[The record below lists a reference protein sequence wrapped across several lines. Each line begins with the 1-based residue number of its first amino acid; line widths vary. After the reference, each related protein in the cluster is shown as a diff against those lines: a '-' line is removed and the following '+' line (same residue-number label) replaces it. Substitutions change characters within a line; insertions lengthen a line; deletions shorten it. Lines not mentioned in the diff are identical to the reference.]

1 MIPPKQTRW
10 RFGVFVG
17 FAVMV
22 VTFIPQLDL
31 LIRRGA
37 DWQGSYALIDYDEL
51 TYSAYLQS
59 LIEGRPRRNNPY
71 SGTEQGAENYYSIQF
86 LPPYAI
92 ALSSR
97 VLRISASTAFIVLLP
112 ISAFASSLAVFWLL
126 SEVTGNYRAGAVG
139 VLIVLLCGRLVSE
152 SPFVVMQS
160 YGAFAFLRRYIP
172 AVPFPLFFMFCVFI
186 WRAFTR
192 QSKRALVWSLAAGIT
207 LGLLV
212 YSYFYLWTAAAA
224 WFLCFSFLWFVAR
237 PSQRTH
243 VGICTAI
250 VTAISLCALFPYFYL
265 LSLRAKAI
273 DSTQALISTHAP
285 DFFRITEITGAL
297 ILMTLAWRV
306 RRATVDWRSPTTLF
320 AASCAAAPFVVFN
333 QQIFT
338 GRSLQSFHYE
348 QFIINYLLLVGLVIT
363 YNLIWL
369 KLRIRPVM
377 WVVMALVVG
386 LATAFTD
393 VRQISE
399 VNILHD
405 KSIPVFRTLQAEL
418 KERSAKDSPKQFALF
433 DNYLLSASAPTSSS
447 IPALWSNYMYTFG
460 STSEDE
466 NTERFYQTLYYLGV
480 DRQGFEKMLNGDLQ
494 VRAIIFGLPRVNDKL
509 MQVSKPISTEEIRA
523 QVQRYSDYI
532 ASFSEDKARHWPLSH
547 VILMNDATFD
557 LTNLD
562 QWYERDGGERI
573 GGTTLYHVSERH
585 KSLH

>member
-1 MIPPKQTRW
+1 
-10 RFGVFVG
+10 
-17 FAVMV
+17 MV
-22 VTFIPQLDL
+22 VTFIPQMDQ
-31 LIRRGA
+31 LIKRGA

-51 TYSAYLQS
+51 TYSAYLHS

-71 SGTEQGAENYYSIQF
+71 SGTEQGEENYYSIQF

-97 VLRISASTAFIVLLP
+97 VLRISASTAFILLLP
-112 ISAFASSLAVFWLL
+112 LTAFASSLAVFWLL
-126 SEVTGNYRAGAVG
+126 SEVTGNYRVGAVG

-152 SPFVVMQS
+152 SPFVTMQS

-172 AVPFPLFFMFCVFI
+172 AVPFPLFFVFCVFI
-186 WRAFTR
+186 WRAFTG
-192 QSKRALVWSLAAGIT
+192 QSKRALVWSLAAGVT

-224 WFLCFSFLWFVAR
+224 WFFCFSFLWFLAR
-237 PSQRTH
+237 PGQRSY
-243 VGICTAI
+243 VGICTSI
-250 VTAISLCALFPYFYL
+250 VATISLCALLPYFYL

-273 DSTQALISTHAP
+273 DSAQALVSTHAP
-285 DFFRITEITGAL
+285 DFFRITEITGAFIL
-297 ILMTLAWRV
+297 IALAWRV
-306 RRATVDWRSPTTLF
+306 RRGTVDWKSPTALF
-320 AASCAAAPFVVFN
+320 AASCAATPFVVFN

-369 KLRIRPVM
+369 KLRIRPLM
-377 WVVMALVVG
+377 WVLMALVVG
-386 LATAFTD
+386 LATAFTE

-405 KSIPVFRTLQAEL
+405 KSIPVFRRLQAEL
-418 KERSAKDSPKQFALF
+418 KERSEKDSAKQFALF
-433 DNYLLSASAPTSSS
+433 DHYLLSANAPTSSS
-447 IPALWSNYMYTFG
+447 IPVLWSNYMYTFG
-460 STSEDE
+460 NTSEAE
-466 NTERFYQTLYYLGV
+466 NRERFYQTLYYLGV
-480 DRQGFEKMLNGDLQ
+480 DQQGFENMLNGDIQ

-509 MQVSKPISTEEIRA
+509 MQVAKPISTEEIRD

-532 ASFSEDKARHWPLSH
+532 ASFSEEKAQHWPLSH
-547 VILMNDATFD
+547 VILMNDATYD
-557 LTNLD
+557 LSNLD

-573 GGTTLYHVSERH
+573 GVATLYHVSERH
-585 KSLH
+585 KRVH

>member
-1 MIPPKQTRW
+1 MISPKTTHW

-17 FAVMV
+17 LAVMV
-22 VTFIPQLDL
+22 VTFIPQMNL

-51 TYSAYLQS
+51 TYSTYLQS
-59 LIEGRPRRNNPY
+59 LIQGRPRRNNPY
-71 SGTEQGAENYYSIQF
+71 SGTEQGGENYYSIQF

-97 VLRISASTAFIVLLP
+97 VLRISASTAFILLLP
-112 ISAFASSLAVFWLL
+112 LTAFASSLAIFWLL

-152 SPFVVMQS
+152 SPFVAMQS

-172 AVPFPLFFMFCVFI
+172 AVPFPLFFIFCVFI

-192 QSKRALVWSLAAGIT
+192 QSKLALVWSLAAGIT

-224 WFLCFSFLWFVAR
+224 WFLCFSLLWFVAR
-237 PSQRTH
+237 PGQRAH
-243 VGICTAI
+243 VGICTSI
-250 VTAISLCALFPYFYL
+250 VAAISLCALFPYFYL
-265 LSLRAKAI
+265 LTLRAKAI
-273 DSTQALISTHAP
+273 DSTQALVFTHAP
-285 DFFRITEITGAL
+285 DFFRITEITGAFVL
-297 ILMTLAWRV
+297 IALAWCA
-306 RRATVDWRSPTTLF
+306 RRGTVDWRSPRALF

-333 QQIFT
+333 QQICT
-338 GRSLQSFHYE
+338 GRSLQPFHYE
-348 QFIINYLLLVGLVIT
+348 QFVINYLLLVGLVIT

-377 WVVMALVVG
+377 WAVMALAVG

-393 VRQISE
+393 VRKISE

-405 KSIPVFRTLQAEL
+405 ESIPVFRRLQSEA
-418 KERSAKDSPKQFALF
+418 KESSAKDSTKQFALF
-433 DNYLLSASAPTSSS
+433 DHYLLSASAPTSSS
-447 IPALWSNYMYTFG
+447 IPALWSHYMYTFG
-460 STSEDE
+460 STSEAE
-466 NTERFYQTLYYLGV
+466 NRERFYQTLYYLGV
-480 DRQGFEKMLNGDLQ
+480 DRQSFENMLNGDGQ
-494 VRAIIFGLPRVNDKL
+494 VRAIIFGFPRVNDKL
-509 MQVSKPISTEEIRA
+509 MQDAKPISTEEIRD

-532 ASFSEDKARHWPLSH
+532 ASFSAEKTQHWPLSH
-547 VILMNDATFD
+547 VILMNDATYD

-562 QWYERDGGERI
+562 RWYERDGGERI
-573 GGTTLYHVSERH
+573 GGATLYHVSERH
-585 KSLH
+585 KSVH